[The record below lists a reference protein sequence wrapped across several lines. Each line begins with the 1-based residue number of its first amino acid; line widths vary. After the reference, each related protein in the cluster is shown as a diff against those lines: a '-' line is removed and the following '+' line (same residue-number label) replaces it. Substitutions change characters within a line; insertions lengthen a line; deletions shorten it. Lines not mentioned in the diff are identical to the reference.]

1 MPFVLSCRVGVAT
14 LGIICIIIMTSIIA
28 AAAADELFVSGAE
41 CYLCKVLVGRIE
53 NMFARQG
60 RDFTEEDLLRNAK
73 KTLCNRASLQGKIV
87 AEFPYSRPAI
97 HYPSLEYDCE
107 TFMDRYGPDMMDALS
122 LEEDLTD
129 FCVTSIGSGC
139 KHGPRQSEL

>member
-1 MPFVLSCRVGVAT
+1 MSVILSYRVGVAT
-14 LGIICIIIMTSIIA
+14 LGIICIIIMTVII

-41 CYLCKVLVGRIE
+41 CYLCKVLVRRIE
-53 NMFARQG
+53 DMFARQG
-60 RDFTEEDLLRNAK
+60 REFTEEDLLRNAK
-73 KTLCNRASLQGKIV
+73 KTLCNRAALQGKIV
-87 AEFPYSRPAI
+87 AEFPSSRPAI

-107 TFMDRYGPDMMDALS
+107 TFMDRYGPDLMDALS